1 VHPTRTTIRLVG
13 IIAALILVSAVSWTV
28 FSSPR
33 VLLIGDS
40 ITGQY
45 APVAANSLRHH
56 SYDPI
61 VRAYPGVGLLDRGP
75 GIDIWQ
81 RIRADL
87 HSARANI
94 VVAEW
99 SGNYGLADPPLADA
113 PPGSEAFYSE
123 WTQAVR
129 SFTREA
135 TASGAKLIWVVAPRP
150 VEGDATESDRLAV
163 VYQHQQEPGKVSILD
178 TRPGFIAFEG
188 AVYAPDGH
196 HLSIPGAALMTQ
208 LVAHRIKSTPAW
220 RLGLRKVPHSP
231 IIIAALVIVAAC
243 IIAEVSVRRSGTQRE
258 RHERREVRAA

>member
-1 VHPTRTTIRLVG
+1 LV
-13 IIAALILVSAVSWTV
+13 LVSAVAWTV

-40 ITGQY
+40 ITDQY

-56 SYDPI
+56 GYHPI

-75 GIDIWQ
+75 RIDISQ
-81 RIRADL
+81 QIRADL
-87 HSARANI
+87 HSARANV

-99 SGNYGLADPPLADA
+99 SGNYGLADPPLAGA
-113 PPGSEAFYSE
+113 PQGSEAFYAD

-135 TASGAKLIWVVAPRP
+135 TATGAKLIWVVAPRP

-163 VYQHQQEPGKVSILD
+163 VYQQQQQPGKVSILD
-178 TRPGFIAFEG
+178 TRAAFMAFRG

-208 LVAHRIKSTPAW
+208 LVAHRIQSTPAW

-231 IIIAALVIVAAC
+231 IVIAALVILAAC
-243 IIAEVSVRRSGTQRE
+243 IVAEVSLRHSRTPRQQRQI
-258 RHERREVRAA
+258 RAA

>member
-1 VHPTRTTIRLVG
+1 VHPTRTAIRLVG
-13 IIAALILVSAVSWTV
+13 IIAALVLVGAVAWTV

-45 APVAANSLRHH
+45 APVAASSLRHH
-56 SYDPI
+56 GYDPI

-75 GIDIWQ
+75 RIDISP

-99 SGNYGLADPPLADA
+99 SGNYGLADPPLAGA

-135 TASGAKLIWVVAPRP
+135 TASGAKLIWVVPPRP

-163 VYQHQQEPGKVSILD
+163 VYQQQQRPGKVSILD
-178 TRPGFIAFEG
+178 TRPGFIAFER

-208 LVAHRIKSTPAW
+208 LVAHRIQSTPSW
-220 RLGLRKVPHSP
+220 RLGLRKVPQSP
-231 IIIAALVIVAAC
+231 IVITALVIVAAGV
-243 IIAEVSVRRSGTQRE
+243 IVEASVSHSRTPRDQRQ
-258 RHERREVRAA
+258 VRAA